1 MSIAAGPQQAQ
12 APVAMFKAAGDALRR
27 QDRVAADALV
37 LALRAFGA
45 DGPPHAGFY
54 ADVLDA
60 RLAMAVDDVD
70 AAIRHLEGAR
80 ARLAETP
87 ATEHAQMALAHA
99 ESRMLLATMRPA
111 DALHVLEEAWA
122 LRDAVD
128 DPRLCLACALMICHC
143 FKRLER
149 WSDAEPWQDIAVA
162 MARQQGW
169 RAQLFELQTEAAGAF
184 LEEGDHLARQ
194 GRLEQ
199 AQDRWRAA
207 ASTFDALVSD
217 PCFGELRP
225 YNRVVFLCDHASSLS
240 RVGRGAE
247 ALPLVERC
255 FELSAGFVD
264 HDLRIALHLAKAN
277 VLRDL
282 QRLDEATAEAGL
294 AASLAQQHKVPRHLC
309 EAFTLLSTLAE
320 RQGDLAAALAHLR
333 AFIRMREDLAFE
345 EAQKR
350 SAASAVKLQMQR
362 ALNDAAQA
370 REQAASMEREA
381 QADGLT
387 GLANR
392 RRFDR
397 HLAAVHAEAR
407 MRHAPLCVA
416 MLDVDHFKR
425 VNDTFGHGAGD
436 EVLRRL
442 GAILLAQCR
451 GTDVAARIG
460 GEEFAVVFD
469 GIGLRRA
476 LEVCERLRA
485 AVEAAPW
492 AGIAPGLA
500 VTISTGLYDVGA
512 HDSIAEGLAK
522 VDGLLY
528 EAKRSGRNRVVPG

>member
-1 MSIAAGPQQAQ
+1 MHGDAVLWMSALRPSTGSMFAVLCRFPHARSEGVVARPGAILQPGSGPPGDRRTVPPIVHFGTRRAFPPQLPGLECTRRTDTAGMSTRRSDPMSIVASPLHEPT
-12 APVAMFKAAGDALRR
+12 PVTMYKAAGDALRR
-27 QDRVAADALV
+27 QDRVAADTLI

-45 DGPPHAGFY
+45 DGPAHAGFY

-70 AAIRHLEGAR
+70 AAIRHLDGAR

-149 WSDAEPWQDIAVA
+149 WSDAEPWQDIAIA

-169 RAQLFELQTEAAGAF
+169 RAQVFELQTEAAGAF

-294 AASLAQQHKVPRHLC
+294 GGQPGAAAQGAASSLRSLHAAVDPCRTPGRPGGGAGSPARVHPDARGPCLRGGA
-309 EAFTLLSTLAE
+309 EALGRLGGEVADAARAE
-320 RQGDLAAALAHLR
+320 RCGAGPGAGGEHGTRSSGRWTHRPGQPPQVRPSSRRGACRGAHAPCAAVRGDAGCRPLQARQRHLR
-333 AFIRMREDLAFE
+333 AW
-345 EAQKR
+345 
-350 SAASAVKLQMQR
+350 
-362 ALNDAAQA
+362 
-370 REQAASMEREA
+370 
-381 QADGLT
+381 
-387 GLANR
+387 
-392 RRFDR
+392 
-397 HLAAVHAEAR
+397 
-407 MRHAPLCVA
+407 
-416 MLDVDHFKR
+416 
-425 VNDTFGHGAGD
+425 
-436 EVLRRL
+436 
-442 GAILLAQCR
+442 R
-451 GTDVAARIG
+451 G
-460 GEEFAVVFD
+460 
-469 GIGLRRA
+469 
-476 LEVCERLRA
+476 
-485 AVEAAPW
+485 
-492 AGIAPGLA
+492 
-500 VTISTGLYDVGA
+500 
-512 HDSIAEGLAK
+512 
-522 VDGLLY
+522 
-528 EAKRSGRNRVVPG
+528 